1 MAYKDQTNNKSSRGI
16 VIIAAAV
23 CVALLLLVL
32 YVFVFADMITGAKT
46 LSELRGAVVNTDE
59 LTLTDPLYD
68 GDMLPTSA
76 QAYITGAEAKD
87 LAKNFFSV
95 TQNARYKGLK
105 SGKAGFW
112 DISLYFEAD
121 GRIYTAYLTENG
133 FYVTKNDIGYTF
145 TPSDAEAYATLYE
158 RIEQL
163 ISDRV
168 GN

>member
-1 MAYKDQTNNKSSRGI
+1 MAYKDQTKNKSSKGI
-16 VIIAAAV
+16 VIIAVAV
-23 CVALLLLVL
+23 CLALVALVL
-32 YVFVFADMITGAKT
+32 YVFVFADMIAGGKT
-46 LSELRGAVVNTDE
+46 LSELRGAALKTNE

-68 GDMLPTSA
+68 KDVLPTSA

-95 TQNARYKGLK
+95 TENAHYSGLK

-112 DISLYFEAD
+112 DISFYFEVD
-121 GRIYTAYLTENG
+121 GKIYTAYLKDDS
-133 FYVTKNDIGYTF
+133 FYVTKNDVGYVY
-145 TPSDAEAYATLYE
+145 TPKDAEKYSALYS

-163 ISDRV
+163 ISERK